1 MAVVAA
7 AALFEPLSA
16 PAASDSPAP
25 RDYRQAKFTVRGHTV
40 KAAIG
45 NYCLPTGRQGQYETV
60 TCADTT
66 GPPGTKR
73 RLPIHPRDR
82 VLVTLKVAA
91 TDVRIS
97 LDHETRGGPTFF
109 GGRNA
114 RRRRG
119 DARKWVARLP
129 RRLRKADTLVAD
141 VEYADGDAEFGA
153 SVRRRR

>member
-1 MAVVAA
+1 VITA
-7 AALFEPLSA
+7 AALVEPLSA

-45 NYCLPTGRQGQYETV
+45 TYCLPSGRQGQYETF

-73 RLPIHPRDR
+73 RLRIHPRDR
-82 VLVTLKVAA
+82 VLVTLKVPA

-97 LDHETRGGPTFF
+97 LDHETRRGPTFF
-109 GGRNA
+109 GDRKA
-114 RRRRG
+114 HRRHG
-119 DARKWVARLP
+119 DARRWVARLP
-129 RRLRKADTLVAD
+129 RRLRKADRLVAD
-141 VEYADGDAEFGA
+141 VEYRDGDAEFGA
-153 SVRRRR
+153 SVRRR